1 MERYGSGQIKVVE
14 YDLNWPAMFDQE
26 REKLELF
33 SANSLSP
40 LNTWGAQQYLGWPPS
55 L

>member
-14 YDLNWPAMFDQE
+14 YDLNWPAMFD
-26 REKLELF
+26 RNGKSWNLF
-33 SANSLSP
+33 SANSSSP